1 MSDILQ
7 NIVKW
12 KIEVFIDLY
21 VKPNFARKSLK
32 SPLDLFKKQNTIS
45 WRIDSRYKYL
55 DLGLLKPR

>member
-21 VKPNFARKSLK
+21 VKPNFTRKSLK

-45 WRIDSRYKYL
+45 SRIDSRYKYL
-55 DLGLLKPR
+55 D

>member
-21 VKPNFARKSLK
+21 VKPNLVRKSLK

-55 DLGLLKPR
+55 DLGL

>member
-12 KIEVFIDLY
+12 KFEVFIDLY

-32 SPLDLFKKQNTIS
+32 SPLDLFKKTKHNILKNWQQVQVTSIKV
-45 WRIDSRYKYL
+45 YKT
-55 DLGLLKPR
+55 